1 MRKEC
6 ALRMERPEL
15 PREAMDALDEIDRI
29 LHQMLVL
36 AELSAGEGN
45 VNRTNLQTVL
55 EYLQNKINRAADRL
69 EGI

>member
-1 MRKEC
+1 
-6 ALRMERPEL
+6 MEQPEL

-55 EYLQNKINRAADRL
+55 EYLQNKINRATDRL

>member
-1 MRKEC
+1 
-6 ALRMERPEL
+6 MERPEL

-55 EYLQNKINRAADRL
+55 DYLQNKINRAADRL

>member
-1 MRKEC
+1 
-6 ALRMERPEL
+6 MEQPEL

>member
-1 MRKEC
+1 
-6 ALRMERPEL
+6 MERPEL

-55 EYLQNKINRAADRL
+55 EYLQGKINRAADRL

>member
-1 MRKEC
+1 
-6 ALRMERPEL
+6 MERPEL
-15 PREAMDALDEIDRI
+15 PQEAMDALDEIDRI

>member
-1 MRKEC
+1 
-6 ALRMERPEL
+6 MERPEL

-36 AELSAGEGN
+36 AAGEGN

>member
-1 MRKEC
+1 
-6 ALRMERPEL
+6 MERPEL

-36 AELSAGEGN
+36 AELSVGEGN

>member
-1 MRKEC
+1 MEEP
-6 ALRMERPEL
+6 ALNQEVL
-15 PREAMDALDEIDRI
+15 AALDEIDRI

-36 AELSAGEGN
+36 AELSVGEGN

>member
-1 MRKEC
+1 
-6 ALRMERPEL
+6 MERPEL

-45 VNRTNLQTVL
+45 VNRTNLQPVL

>member
-1 MRKEC
+1 
-6 ALRMERPEL
+6 MEDPNL
-15 PREAMDALDEIDRI
+15 PQDAQAALDEIDQV
-29 LHQMLVL
+29 LQQMLVL

>member
-1 MRKEC
+1 
-6 ALRMERPEL
+6 MEQPEL

-55 EYLQNKINRAADRL
+55 EYLQGKINRAADRL

>member
-1 MRKEC
+1 
-6 ALRMERPEL
+6 MERPEL

-55 EYLQNKINRAADRL
+55 E
-69 EGI
+69 GI

>member
-1 MRKEC
+1 
-6 ALRMERPEL
+6 MERPEL

-45 VNRTNLQTVL
+45 LD
-55 EYLQNKINRAADRL
+55 RAALQKTLDHMRREIDRL
-69 EGI
+69 ADQIDLLS

>member
-1 MRKEC
+1 
-6 ALRMERPEL
+6 MERPEL
-15 PREAMDALDEIDRI
+15 PREAMYALDEIDRI

>member
-1 MRKEC
+1 
-6 ALRMERPEL
+6 MERPEL

-36 AELSAGEGN
+36 AELSVGEGN

-69 EGI
+69 EVI

>member
-1 MRKEC
+1 
-6 ALRMERPEL
+6 MERPEL

-69 EGI
+69 EGL

>member
-1 MRKEC
+1 
-6 ALRMERPEL
+6 MERPEL

-69 EGI
+69 DEIG

>member
-1 MRKEC
+1 
-6 ALRMERPEL
+6 MERPEL

-36 AELSAGEGN
+36 SELSAGEGN